1 MGCIC
6 NKNHKRERKNNNLIE
21 SINRIDEVIIK
32 GKSSINKVDFD
43 TIDKVRKSVCKLK
56 INDNEGLKNA
66 TGFFLIYFN
75 QKYLITCNHVL
86 SSDNNQLEL
95 EIWNK
100 EIKKFELKN
109 RHSIYMKKPIDAV
122 VFELKNSDDF
132 IESIDFLDYDL
143 NYIKGYSQYK
153 NIEVFSVGYP
163 KGEKLIADSGVI
175 KDINGIEFYHDINTE
190 NGSSGSPVIL
200 FTTLKVIGI
209 HKQGHLMKNINIGT
223 FFGEILNNINNPQ
236 IILNDKLSQ
245 QNIIA
250 IEIFDEYKC
259 IINYKV
265 LNKTFKDLGFLIKI
279 PIDKKKFITG
289 FLTKYHIGENILNK
303 INTVIL
309 YKNKELLNELEPKSI
324 FAFSDE
330 FLNVTFIEIFNTNFQ
345 YIKIFENNKFPEI
358 ITLINYSK
366 KQNFTSKITG
376 TFIEKWGTNI
386 KYKTDQN
393 KNSEYIN
400 SGLFIDNQLVGI
412 HKKNYS
418 EYNIGI
424 NIDII
429 AKAIKLN
436 YFEKINS
443 NQPKINKKE
452 ENKFLTK
459 TQIDEL
465 NKKGLKITNIPNL
478 LVSPP
483 SSLVTPIW
491 FLRTK
496 HAWYWTP
503 TKPNKNDIDLAN
515 WMIIYP
521 KNSLKVIGGYWDGIE
536 PAQRNI
542 DLIHWLET
550 TKLKYCN

>member
-265 LNKTFKDLGFLIKI
+265 LNKSFKDLGFLIKI

-386 KYKTDQN
+386 KYKTDGNNRCQIDDDFR
-393 KNSEYIN
+393 KYTKLLRNSSAYRLGGRIIRGYIKHIGFSMGIVEYKVTDHIN
-400 SGLFIDNQLVGI
+400 HLSDSR
-412 HKKNYS
+412 H
-418 EYNIGI
+418 
-424 NIDII
+424 D
-429 AKAIKLN
+429 
-436 YFEKINS
+436 
-443 NQPKINKKE
+443 KE
-452 ENKFLTK
+452 ENRSRHKIRPGFVYYLISVAFLHAYLILAVK
-459 TQIDEL
+459 PALPFIL
-465 NKKGLKITNIPNL
+465 N
-478 LVSPP
+478 
-483 SSLVTPIW
+483 
-491 FLRTK
+491 
-496 HAWYWTP
+496 
-503 TKPNKNDIDLAN
+503 
-515 WMIIYP
+515 
-521 KNSLKVIGGYWDGIE
+521 
-536 PAQRNI
+536 Q
-542 DLIHWLET
+542 
-550 TKLKYCN
+550 YCSC